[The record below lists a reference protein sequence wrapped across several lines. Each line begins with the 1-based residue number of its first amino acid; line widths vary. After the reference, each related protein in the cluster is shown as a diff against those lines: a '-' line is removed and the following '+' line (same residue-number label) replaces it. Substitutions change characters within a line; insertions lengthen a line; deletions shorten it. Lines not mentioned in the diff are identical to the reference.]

1 MSAKQ
6 LIKDFVKVDLT
17 KNQTTALESFINSM
31 GADVFKNSTLL
42 KVLNRNELNS
52 VPVELSKW
60 VVQSGRRSAE
70 LAQLREQEIQ
80 LFSQ

>member
-17 KNQTTALESFINSM
+17 KNQVSALESFINSM
-31 GADVFKNSTLL
+31 GEDVFKNSTLL
-42 KVLNRNELNS
+42 KVLNRNELS
-52 VPVELSKW
+52 TVPAELSKW

-70 LAQLREQEIQ
+70 LVQLREQEIQ
-80 LFSQ
+80 LFGQ

>member
-17 KNQTTALESFINSM
+17 KNQVSALESFINSM
-31 GADVFKNSTLL
+31 GEDVFKNSTLL
-42 KVLNRNELNS
+42 KVLNRNELS
-52 VPVELSKW
+52 TVPSELSKW
-60 VVQSGRRSAE
+60 VVQSGKRSAE
-70 LAQLREQEIQ
+70 LVQLREQEIQ

>member
-17 KNQTTALESFINSM
+17 KNQTAALESFINSM

-42 KVLNRNELNS
+42 KVLNRNELNT
-52 VPVELSKW
+52 VPTELSKW
-60 VVQSGRRSAE
+60 TIQSGRRSAE
-70 LAQLREQEIQ
+70 LARLREQEIQ
-80 LFSQ
+80 LFCQ

>member
-17 KNQTTALESFINSM
+17 KNQVSALESFINSM
-31 GADVFKNSTLL
+31 GEDVFKNSTLL
-42 KVLNRNELNS
+42 KVLNRNELS
-52 VPVELSKW
+52 TVPLELSKW
-60 VVQSGRRSAE
+60 VVQSGKRSAE
-70 LAQLREQEIQ
+70 LVQLREQEIQ